1 MILTIT
7 MNPSIDSIYFTK
19 HFELGTMTRFASPV
33 RYVGGKGINCGRAS
47 ALLGSSVILTGFL
60 GGYFGSMIQDM
71 LKNENLFDLHFLHIA
86 EESRGAVTIMH
97 DDETQ
102 TELVEA
108 GPEIAD
114 TTIKKLMND
123 IKQISKNNYLSVI
136 TINGS
141 VNNPDPFLYAKL
153 LQYIKEQID
162 PSTYILMDISGQH
175 LREVLASK
183 YKPMF
188 IKPNI
193 HEFSDI
199 IHQKI
204 TQKSDIKHHLKTNP
218 LFKDID
224 VIMVSCGSYGAVVK
238 VKEEFWNVE
247 IPKIPITNTT
257 GSGDATVGG
266 FAHSLEQNYPL
277 KECIRYAMACGMS
290 NAQQSEVGKVIPA
303 DVKNLAKN
311 IKITEMK

>member
-60 GGYFGSMIQDM
+60 GGYFGGMIQDM
-71 LKNENLFDLHFLHIA
+71 LQNENLFDLHFLPIA

-97 DDETQ
+97 DGETQ

-123 IKQISKNNYLSVI
+123 IKQISTNNYLSVI

-141 VNNPDPFLYAKL
+141 VNNQDPFLYAKL

-162 PSTYILMDISGQH
+162 PSIYILMDISGQH

-199 IHQKI
+199 IH
-204 TQKSDIKHHLKTNP
+204 
-218 LFKDID
+218 
-224 VIMVSCGSYGAVVK
+224 
-238 VKEEFWNVE
+238 
-247 IPKIPITNTT
+247 
-257 GSGDATVGG
+257 
-266 FAHSLEQNYPL
+266 
-277 KECIRYAMACGMS
+277 
-290 NAQQSEVGKVIPA
+290 
-303 DVKNLAKN
+303 
-311 IKITEMK
+311 

>member
-1 MILTIT
+1 
-7 MNPSIDSIYFTK
+7 
-19 HFELGTMTRFASPV
+19 
-33 RYVGGKGINCGRAS
+33 
-47 ALLGSSVILTGFL
+47 
-60 GGYFGSMIQDM
+60 
-71 LKNENLFDLHFLHIA
+71 
-86 EESRGAVTIMH
+86 
-97 DDETQ
+97 
-102 TELVEA
+102 
-108 GPEIAD
+108 
-114 TTIKKLMND
+114 MND
-123 IKQISKNNYLSVI
+123 IKQISTNNYLSVI

-141 VNNPDPFLYAKL
+141 VNNQDPFLYAKL

-162 PSTYILMDISGQH
+162 PSIYILMDISGQH

-199 IHQKI
+199 IHQKLLKKRYKI
-204 TQKSDIKHHLKTNP
+204 PFKTNP

-224 VIMVSCGSYGAVVK
+224 VIMISCGSYGAVVK

-247 IPKIPITNTT
+247 IPKIPVINTT

-277 KECIRYAMACGMS
+277 KECVRYAMACGMS
-290 NAQQSEVGKVIPA
+290 NAQQSEVGKVTPA
-303 DVKNLAKN
+303 DVK
-311 IKITEMK
+311 I

>member
-60 GGYFGSMIQDM
+60 GGYFGGMIQDM
-71 LKNENLFDLHFLHIA
+71 LQNENLFDLHFLPIA

-97 DDETQ
+97 DGETQ

-108 GPEIAD
+108 GPKIAD
-114 TTIKKLMND
+114 ATIKKLMND

-141 VNNPDPFLYAKL
+141 VNNQDPFLYAKL

-204 TQKSDIKHHLKTNP
+204 TQKSDIKPHLKTNP
-218 LFKDID
+218 L
-224 VIMVSCGSYGAVVK
+224 VK

>member
-1 MILTIT
+1 
-7 MNPSIDSIYFTK
+7 
-19 HFELGTMTRFASPV
+19 
-33 RYVGGKGINCGRAS
+33 
-47 ALLGSSVILTGFL
+47 
-60 GGYFGSMIQDM
+60 
-71 LKNENLFDLHFLHIA
+71 
-86 EESRGAVTIMH
+86 
-97 DDETQ
+97 
-102 TELVEA
+102 
-108 GPEIAD
+108 
-114 TTIKKLMND
+114 IKL
-123 IKQISKNNYLSVI
+123 ISKNNYLSVI

-224 VIMVSCGSYGAVVK
+224 VIMISCGSYGAVVK

-247 IPKIPITNTT
+247 IPKIPIINTT

-277 KECIRYAMACGMS
+277 KECVRYAMACGMS

-303 DVKNLAKN
+303 DVKNLAKS